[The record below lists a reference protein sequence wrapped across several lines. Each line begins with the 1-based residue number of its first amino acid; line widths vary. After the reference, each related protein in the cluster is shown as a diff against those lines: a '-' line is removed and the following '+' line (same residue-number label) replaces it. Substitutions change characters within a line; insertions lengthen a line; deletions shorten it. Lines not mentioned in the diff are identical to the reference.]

1 MPDKETADTQQSP
14 DDGYFPAP
22 SEYDPRLSVAQ
33 WREILRDPELT
44 TPDTLAMLTTML
56 RLGGEATCAELA
68 RHGDKSAWH
77 YNALGMNLGRRICAK
92 RHVPAYKT
100 GDRTIYYIV
109 PFRGRWLDGRKHYVW
124 RLRDALREAL
134 TDLENDPAAPHLSAT
149 RTRDMKKNLILY
161 GPPGTGKTWHTHLYA
176 VAIIEERPLEE
187 LKAEDPAAVRER
199 FAAYRQQGLVE
210 FTTFHQSYSY
220 EDFIEGIR
228 PVIEDD
234 GAETEGKLAYRV
246 EDGVFKRFCQQA
258 ETETFAE
265 SLREDLSVFAGL
277 AVNPSPLIWKVSLA
291 KTGDNPVRA
300 ECLANGH
307 IRIGW
312 DAYGEDITEETDFT
326 VGGKGVLEA
335 FIQKMRVGDIVVS
348 CYSESMTDAVGIVTG
363 EYEWHDEY
371 PTHKRLRKVHWLVKD
386 IRQDIL
392 ELNNGIKM
400 TLSTVYQLKHVNLN
414 DLAAIIRAHLPAQP
428 PAPSPVRRQNRVFI
442 IDEINRGNIA
452 GIFGEL
458 ITLIEPTKRLG
469 AAEALKVRLP
479 YSRAE
484 FGVPDNVHILGTM
497 NTADRSLTALD
508 IALRRRFAFERVA
521 PEPGLLASMLLGDS
535 GYTVADLLRTMNRRI
550 AVLIDQEHC
559 IGHAPFMNL
568 PQGEVA
574 VDALA
579 DIFRH
584 AILPL
589 LEEYFFED
597 WQKIRLVLNDQQK
610 PETAHQFV
618 VASDDDEDLFGPE
631 FAPPGPSWKMNPAA
645 LARMTSYVRIVD
657 AAASCTEAAEAHT
670 SASEAEGAEADGD
683 AAPHEQTPSRTFT
696 PPESLEEAMRC
707 NVSQIREYRNS
718 VFIRFSLGKYAVYDK
733 ESATKITNQI
743 RFCRSL
749 VASDPLFRTVT
760 LPEDYNTYQS
770 ISAIMAVLPDR
781 RP

>member
-1 MPDKETADTQQSP
+1 MSDKETADTQQSP

-22 SEYDPRLSVAQ
+22 SEYDPHLSVAQ

-44 TPDTLAMLTTML
+44 TPDTLAMLTSML

-124 RLRDALREAL
+124 RLRDELREAL

-277 AVNPSPLIWKVSLA
+277 AVNPSPVIWKVSLA

-300 ECLANGH
+300 DCLANGH

-312 DAYGEDITEETDFT
+312 DAYGEDITEETRFT
-326 VGGKGVLEA
+326 NGGKGVLEA

-400 TLSTVYQLKHVNLN
+400 TLSTVYQLKNVNLN
-414 DLAAIIRAHLPAQP
+414 DLAAIIRAHLPAQS

-484 FGVPDNVHILGTM
+484 FGVPDNVYILGTM

-559 IGHAPFMNL
+559 IGHAPFMDL
-568 PQGEVA
+568 PQGEVSA
-574 VDALA
+574 DELA
-579 DIFRH
+579 GIFRH

-618 VASDDDEDLFGPE
+618 VATDDEELFGPE

-657 AAASCTEAAEAHT
+657 AAASCTEAAEADT
-670 SASEAEGAEADGD
+670 SASEAEGAAADGD

-707 NVSQIREYRNS
+707 NISQVKEYRNS